1 MISAILYAVGPTG
14 HLLYVV
20 YLIAPLQAALYLGQ
34 TEAWQRRLVN
44 LTGFGLATAVRVSQ
58 GTPGWAWSAFAGE
71 TLVLVLVS
79 AALVPTLA
87 RFVTRLQAA
96 RSTLAQVER
105 GDLTVQ
111 LQDEEL
117 DELGYLGASVN
128 RTTGAIAGVV
138 RQVQHQSQDLAAMAQ
153 QLAASAQELQAASQE
168 ISAAAERPTEGT
180 WRQGPLIGHGRDDS
194 EAAADMAAQLHARAQ
209 EAERQIAGVAQ
220 QAQRH
225 GQEIARAS
233 ELLVTLVDHLDQVSR
248 AAGTLE
254 LGSREIGKLV
264 DAITRIASQTDLL
277 ALNAAIEAARAGQHG
292 LGFRVVA
299 DEVRK
304 LAEQS
309 ARSAEE
315 VRARVRQTQDQ
326 IGKVI
331 AAMDEGRR
339 TAEGVGAVS
348 AAARQALDAIF
359 GDLNATVKFASAFAG
374 ETEGQTQ
381 PTIEGAGVRLRRAFG
396 FGDTKEFDPFL
407 LFDDF
412 RNENPEDY
420 LAGFPWHPH
429 RGIETITYVLA
440 GTVNHGDSLGNK
452 GALGAGDVQWM
463 TAGSGILHQEMPR
476 GDPRG
481 RMHGFQ
487 LWANLPSSLKMTR
500 PRYQDISAATIPEVT
515 DDDGTRV
522 RVICGSFW
530 GKAGPVEGVA
540 ADPRYLDVWVPP
552 GQRKS
557 LPVETS
563 GHAFAY
569 VFEGGGTFRDASEPG
584 AVRTERVGPVVTGA
598 GGGGGGGGPAGE
610 VENRSIVLFDSG
622 DAVTVQAG
630 DAGIRFLLVS
640 GKPIEEPVAWYGPI
654 VMNTQDA
661 LRRAYAERQDGT
673 FIKQREPATLLSQ
686 ESTPCLR
693 SLTRP

>member
-1 MISAILYAVGPTG
+1 MCENSTSASSRTGPCRSRCWARRSTVGSRRHDKSAASPLPLTSAPGHFLIHARRGRPDRPARRRRPRQTAPLCAREHTRALAVRRARGSPARDPPRCEGGARLVALHPGLRRCVRRHQLRDAPHGTRRRVPRLAPARRHGGECRDDLRGPLRGGSGGTP
-14 HLLYVV
+14 LYVV

-34 TEAWQRRLVN
+34 TEAWQALLVN
-44 LTGFGLATAVRVSQ
+44 LTGFGLVTAVRVSQ

-71 TLVLVLVS
+71 TLVLALVS

-168 ISAAAERPTEGT
+168 ISAAAERLTEGT
-180 WRQGPLIGHGRDDS
+180 SRQRQLIGHGRDDS
-194 EAAADMAAQLHARAQ
+194 EAAADVAAQLHARAQ

-309 ARSAEE
+309 GRSAEE

-339 TAEGVGAVS
+339 TAQGVGAVS
-348 AAARQALDAIF
+348 AEARQALDAIF

-381 PTIEGAGVRLRRAFG
+381 RIREVVRRMEEVAGITETAAQGAEQTSAATEEQIASLGELTTTSQHLSVAAAKL
-396 FGDTKEFDPFL
+396 
-407 LFDDF
+407 
-412 RNENPEDY
+412 
-420 LAGFPWHPH
+420 
-429 RGIETITYVLA
+429 IETIQLFN
-440 GTVNHGDSLGNK
+440 VN
-452 GALGAGDVQWM
+452 
-463 TAGSGILHQEMPR
+463 
-476 GDPRG
+476 
-481 RMHGFQ
+481 
-487 LWANLPSSLKMTR
+487 
-500 PRYQDISAATIPEVT
+500 
-515 DDDGTRV
+515 
-522 RVICGSFW
+522 
-530 GKAGPVEGVA
+530 GKA
-540 ADPRYLDVWVPP
+540 
-552 GQRKS
+552 
-557 LPVETS
+557 
-563 GHAFAY
+563 
-569 VFEGGGTFRDASEPG
+569 
-584 AVRTERVGPVVTGA
+584 
-598 GGGGGGGGPAGE
+598 
-610 VENRSIVLFDSG
+610 
-622 DAVTVQAG
+622 
-630 DAGIRFLLVS
+630 
-640 GKPIEEPVAWYGPI
+640 
-654 VMNTQDA
+654 
-661 LRRAYAERQDGT
+661 
-673 FIKQREPATLLSQ
+673 
-686 ESTPCLR
+686 
-693 SLTRP
+693 

>member
-1 MISAILYAVGPTG
+1 MPDAADLPQQLADEDRAKQRRYVLANTRARWRFVVLGAVLLAILRVARVAPASWPFILGFAGVFAGLSYAMLRVARGGEFRAWHAHADTAVGAAMISTILYAVGPTG

-34 TEAWQRRLVN
+34 TEAWQALLVN
-44 LTGFGLATAVRVSQ
+44 LTGFGLVTAIRVSQ
-58 GTPGWAWSAFAGE
+58 GAPGWAWSAFAQE
-71 TLVLVLVS
+71 TLVLALVGM
-79 AALVPTLA
+79 ALVPTLA

-96 RSTLAQVER
+96 RSTLAQVEG
-105 GDLTVQ
+105 GDLTAKVQ
-111 LQDEEL
+111 DAEL

-153 QLAASAQELQAASQE
+153 QLAASAQELQAASHE
-168 ISAAAERPTEGT
+168 ISKEAERLTEGT
-180 WRQGPLIGHGRDDS
+180 SRQRQLIGHGRDDS
-194 EAAADMAAQLHARAQ
+194 EAAADVAAQLHARAQ

-309 ARSAEE
+309 SRSAEE

-326 IGKVI
+326 IGQVI

-339 TAEGVGAVS
+339 TAQGVGAVS

-381 PTIEGAGVRLRRAFG
+381 RIREVVKRMEEAAGIAETAAQGAEQ
-396 FGDTKEFDPFL
+396 T
-407 LFDDF
+407 
-412 RNENPEDY
+412 
-420 LAGFPWHPH
+420 
-429 RGIETITYVLA
+429 
-440 GTVNHGDSLGNK
+440 
-452 GALGAGDVQWM
+452 
-463 TAGSGILHQEMPR
+463 
-476 GDPRG
+476 
-481 RMHGFQ
+481 
-487 LWANLPSSLKMTR
+487 
-500 PRYQDISAATIPEVT
+500 SAATEQQIASLGELTMTSQHLSVAAAKLT
-515 DDDGTRV
+515 ETIQRFNV
-522 RVICGSFW
+522 N
-530 GKAGPVEGVA
+530 GKA
-540 ADPRYLDVWVPP
+540 
-552 GQRKS
+552 
-557 LPVETS
+557 
-563 GHAFAY
+563 
-569 VFEGGGTFRDASEPG
+569 
-584 AVRTERVGPVVTGA
+584 
-598 GGGGGGGGPAGE
+598 
-610 VENRSIVLFDSG
+610 
-622 DAVTVQAG
+622 
-630 DAGIRFLLVS
+630 
-640 GKPIEEPVAWYGPI
+640 
-654 VMNTQDA
+654 
-661 LRRAYAERQDGT
+661 
-673 FIKQREPATLLSQ
+673 
-686 ESTPCLR
+686 
-693 SLTRP
+693 

>member
-1 MISAILYAVGPTG
+1 MPDAADLTDQLADEDRAKQRRYVLANTHARWRFVALGAVLLAILRVAKVSPVSWPFILGFAGVFAAASYAMLRMARGGEFRGWYPLADMAVSAAMISAVLYAVGPAG

-34 TEAWQRRLVN
+34 TEAWQALLVN

-71 TLVLVLVS
+71 TLVLALVS

-168 ISAAAERPTEGT
+168 ISAAAERLTEGT
-180 WRQGPLIGHGRDDS
+180 SRQRQLIGHGRDDS
-194 EAAADMAAQLHARAQ
+194 EAAADVAAQLHARAQ

-309 ARSAEE
+309 GRSAEE

-381 PTIEGAGVRLRRAFG
+381 RIREVVKRMEEVAGIAETAAQGAEQ
-396 FGDTKEFDPFL
+396 T
-407 LFDDF
+407 
-412 RNENPEDY
+412 
-420 LAGFPWHPH
+420 
-429 RGIETITYVLA
+429 
-440 GTVNHGDSLGNK
+440 
-452 GALGAGDVQWM
+452 
-463 TAGSGILHQEMPR
+463 
-476 GDPRG
+476 
-481 RMHGFQ
+481 
-487 LWANLPSSLKMTR
+487 
-500 PRYQDISAATIPEVT
+500 SAATEQQIASLGELTMTSQHLSVAAAKLSET
-515 DDDGTRV
+515 IQRFNV
-522 RVICGSFW
+522 N
-530 GKAGPVEGVA
+530 GKA
-540 ADPRYLDVWVPP
+540 
-552 GQRKS
+552 
-557 LPVETS
+557 
-563 GHAFAY
+563 
-569 VFEGGGTFRDASEPG
+569 
-584 AVRTERVGPVVTGA
+584 
-598 GGGGGGGGPAGE
+598 
-610 VENRSIVLFDSG
+610 
-622 DAVTVQAG
+622 
-630 DAGIRFLLVS
+630 
-640 GKPIEEPVAWYGPI
+640 
-654 VMNTQDA
+654 
-661 LRRAYAERQDGT
+661 
-673 FIKQREPATLLSQ
+673 
-686 ESTPCLR
+686 
-693 SLTRP
+693 

>member
-1 MISAILYAVGPTG
+1 MPDAADLTQQLADEDRAKQRRYVLANTRARWRFVALGAALLAILRVARVAPVSWPFILGFAGVFAALSYAMLRVARGGEFRAWHAHADMALSAAMISAILYAVGPSG

-34 TEAWQRRLVN
+34 TEAWQALLVN

-58 GTPGWAWSAFAGE
+58 STPGWAWSAFAQE
-71 TLVLVLVS
+71 TLVLGFVG
-79 AALVPTLA
+79 AALVPPLA

-96 RSTLAQVER
+96 RGTLAQVEG
-105 GDLTVQ
+105 GDLTVKV
-111 LQDEEL
+111 QDEEP

-138 RQVQHQSQDLAAMAQ
+138 RQVQHQSHDLAAMAQ
-153 QLAASAQELQAASQE
+153 QLAASAQELQAASHQ
-168 ISAAAERPTEGT
+168 ISAAAERLTEGT
-180 WRQGPLIGHGRDDS
+180 SRQRQLIGHGRDDS
-194 EAAADMAAQLHARAQ
+194 EAAADVAAQLHARAQ

-326 IGKVI
+326 IGHVI

-339 TAEGVGAVS
+339 TAQGVGAVS

-381 PTIEGAGVRLRRAFG
+381 RIREVVRRMEEVAGIAETAAQGAEQ
-396 FGDTKEFDPFL
+396 T
-407 LFDDF
+407 
-412 RNENPEDY
+412 
-420 LAGFPWHPH
+420 
-429 RGIETITYVLA
+429 
-440 GTVNHGDSLGNK
+440 
-452 GALGAGDVQWM
+452 
-463 TAGSGILHQEMPR
+463 
-476 GDPRG
+476 
-481 RMHGFQ
+481 
-487 LWANLPSSLKMTR
+487 
-500 PRYQDISAATIPEVT
+500 SAATEQQIASLGELTTTSQHLSVAAAKLSET
-515 DDDGTRV
+515 IQRFNV
-522 RVICGSFW
+522 N
-530 GKAGPVEGVA
+530 GKA
-540 ADPRYLDVWVPP
+540 
-552 GQRKS
+552 
-557 LPVETS
+557 
-563 GHAFAY
+563 
-569 VFEGGGTFRDASEPG
+569 
-584 AVRTERVGPVVTGA
+584 
-598 GGGGGGGGPAGE
+598 
-610 VENRSIVLFDSG
+610 
-622 DAVTVQAG
+622 
-630 DAGIRFLLVS
+630 
-640 GKPIEEPVAWYGPI
+640 
-654 VMNTQDA
+654 
-661 LRRAYAERQDGT
+661 
-673 FIKQREPATLLSQ
+673 
-686 ESTPCLR
+686 
-693 SLTRP
+693 

>member
-1 MISAILYAVGPTG
+1 MPAAADLTRQLADEDRAKQRRYVLANTRARWRFVALGAALLAILRVARVAPVAWPFILGFAGVFAGISYAMLRMSRGGEFRGWHPLADMAVSAAMISAILYAVGPTG

-34 TEAWQRRLVN
+34 TEAWQALLVN

-71 TLVLVLVS
+71 TLVLALVS

-105 GDLTVQ
+105 GDLTVK

-168 ISAAAERPTEGT
+168 ISAAAERLSEGT
-180 WRQGPLIGHGRDDS
+180 SRQRQLIGHGRDDS
-194 EAAADMAAQLHARAQ
+194 EAAADVAAHLHAP
-209 EAERQIAGVAQ
+209 
-220 QAQRH
+220 
-225 GQEIARAS
+225 
-233 ELLVTLVDHLDQVSR
+233 
-248 AAGTLE
+248 
-254 LGSREIGKLV
+254 
-264 DAITRIASQTDLL
+264 
-277 ALNAAIEAARAGQHG
+277 IEAARAGQHG

-381 PTIEGAGVRLRRAFG
+381 RIREVVKRMEEVAGIAETAARGAEQ
-396 FGDTKEFDPFL
+396 T
-407 LFDDF
+407 
-412 RNENPEDY
+412 
-420 LAGFPWHPH
+420 
-429 RGIETITYVLA
+429 
-440 GTVNHGDSLGNK
+440 
-452 GALGAGDVQWM
+452 
-463 TAGSGILHQEMPR
+463 
-476 GDPRG
+476 
-481 RMHGFQ
+481 
-487 LWANLPSSLKMTR
+487 
-500 PRYQDISAATIPEVT
+500 SAATEQQIASLGELTMTSQHLSVAAAKLSET
-515 DDDGTRV
+515 IQRFNV
-522 RVICGSFW
+522 N
-530 GKAGPVEGVA
+530 GKA
-540 ADPRYLDVWVPP
+540 
-552 GQRKS
+552 
-557 LPVETS
+557 
-563 GHAFAY
+563 
-569 VFEGGGTFRDASEPG
+569 
-584 AVRTERVGPVVTGA
+584 
-598 GGGGGGGGPAGE
+598 
-610 VENRSIVLFDSG
+610 
-622 DAVTVQAG
+622 
-630 DAGIRFLLVS
+630 
-640 GKPIEEPVAWYGPI
+640 
-654 VMNTQDA
+654 
-661 LRRAYAERQDGT
+661 
-673 FIKQREPATLLSQ
+673 
-686 ESTPCLR
+686 
-693 SLTRP
+693 

>member
-1 MISAILYAVGPTG
+1 MPPPAADLTQQLADEDRAKQRRYVLANTRARWRFVALGAALLAILRAARVTPVSWPFILGFAGVFAAISYAMLRLARGGDFRAWHAHADMAVGAAMISAILYAVGPTG

-34 TEAWQRRLVN
+34 TEAWQALLIN
-44 LTGFGLATAVRVSQ
+44 LTGFGLATALRVSQ
-58 GTPGWAWSAFAGE
+58 GAPGWAWSAFAQE
-71 TLVLVLVS
+71 TLVLAFVS
-79 AALVPTLA
+79 AALLPTLA

-105 GDLTVQ
+105 GDLTVKV
-111 LQDEEL
+111 QDEEA

-168 ISAAAERPTEGT
+168 ISAAAERLTEGT
-180 WRQGPLIGHGRDDS
+180 SRQRQLIGHGRDDS
-194 EAAADMAAQLHARAQ
+194 EAAADVAAQLHARAQ

-326 IGKVI
+326 IGQVI

-339 TAEGVGAVS
+339 TAQGVGAVS

-381 PTIEGAGVRLRRAFG
+381 RIREVVKRMEEVAGIAETAAQGAEQ
-396 FGDTKEFDPFL
+396 T
-407 LFDDF
+407 
-412 RNENPEDY
+412 
-420 LAGFPWHPH
+420 
-429 RGIETITYVLA
+429 
-440 GTVNHGDSLGNK
+440 
-452 GALGAGDVQWM
+452 
-463 TAGSGILHQEMPR
+463 
-476 GDPRG
+476 
-481 RMHGFQ
+481 
-487 LWANLPSSLKMTR
+487 
-500 PRYQDISAATIPEVT
+500 SAATEQQIASLGELTMTSQHLSVAAAKLSET
-515 DDDGTRV
+515 IQRFNV
-522 RVICGSFW
+522 N
-530 GKAGPVEGVA
+530 GKA
-540 ADPRYLDVWVPP
+540 
-552 GQRKS
+552 
-557 LPVETS
+557 
-563 GHAFAY
+563 
-569 VFEGGGTFRDASEPG
+569 
-584 AVRTERVGPVVTGA
+584 
-598 GGGGGGGGPAGE
+598 
-610 VENRSIVLFDSG
+610 
-622 DAVTVQAG
+622 
-630 DAGIRFLLVS
+630 
-640 GKPIEEPVAWYGPI
+640 
-654 VMNTQDA
+654 
-661 LRRAYAERQDGT
+661 
-673 FIKQREPATLLSQ
+673 
-686 ESTPCLR
+686 
-693 SLTRP
+693 